1 MATRWGALAAL
12 VEAKRDDPALIA
24 HVTAAARRIRAETQ
38 ARARALNLEA
48 RQLRVDAWQNLQSAK
63 CDFEAARSRL
73 GALRGLGLQD
83 GVRVF
88 ALQAARRELDRA
100 RRALHEAAKALEAAV
115 GRAKDLEARAAEAIQ
130 WGKTRPEMIAWEIAQ
145 QRRQS

>member
-12 VEAKRDDPALIA
+12 VEAKRDDPVLIA

-38 ARARALNLEA
+38 AMARALNLEA
-48 RQLRVDAWQNLQSAK
+48 RQLRVDAWQNLPK

-88 ALQAARRELDRA
+88 ALQAARRELDRE

-115 GRAKDLEARAAEAIQ
+115 GRAKDLDARAAEAIQ

-145 QRRQS
+145 QRRQA

>member
-12 VEAKRDDPALIA
+12 VKAKRDDQALIT
-24 HVTAAARRIRAETQ
+24 HVAAAARRIRAETQ

-48 RQLRVDAWQNLQSAK
+48 RQLRVDAWLNLQSAK
-63 CDFEAARSRL
+63 CDFEAARRRL
-73 GALRGLGLQD
+73 EALRALDLQD

-88 ALQAARRELDRA
+88 ALQAAHRDLASA

-115 GRAKDLEARAAEAIQ
+115 GRAKDLEAKAAQAIQ
-130 WGKTRPEMIAWEIAQ
+130 WGKTRPETIAWEIAE
-145 QRRQS
+145 QRRQA